1 MKEFDKINM
10 LYGSLTA
17 LFASILGKYWYLFA
31 GFLLLNVVDYI
42 TGWIKAK
49 YFLKNTSSEIGAK
62 GAVKKVMYWVIV
74 GISFFMARC
83 FVKIGFLFDTDLAFM
98 YLLGYFT
105 LATYAINEIRSILEN
120 CVVMGVKV
128 PKYLT
133 KGLDVA
139 EKLIEEQTEQSSE
152 KIDKISKNK

>member
-31 GFLLLNVVDYI
+31 GFLVLNVVDYI

-98 YLLGYFT
+98 YLFGYFT
-105 LATYAINEIRSILEN
+105 LATYSINEIRSILEN

-152 KIDKISKNK
+152 KIDKISKHK